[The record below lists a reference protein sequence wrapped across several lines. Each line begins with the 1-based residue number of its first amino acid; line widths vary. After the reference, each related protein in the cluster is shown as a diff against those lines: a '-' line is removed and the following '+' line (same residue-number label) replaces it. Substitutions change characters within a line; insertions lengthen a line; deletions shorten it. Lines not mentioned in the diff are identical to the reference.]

1 MGQVAPTKRGAP
13 RTRSSLI
20 VRLKDWQDQE
30 SWQDFDRIYRKL
42 IFDTALRAGLTETEA
57 QEAVQETLLSVAKK
71 IAGFDYD
78 PAVGSFKS
86 WLLQITRRRI
96 VDQMRKRR
104 AGNALVNDQTLAQ
117 LPDPSAARLEAL
129 WNEEW
134 HQSLL
139 DMARALVKRRVGE
152 RQFRMFEL
160 YVMQQLPLKDVTRLL
175 RVNAAQVYMAKY
187 RITRLLKRELKDLE
201 NERL

>member
-1 MGQVAPTKRGAP
+1 MGLVAPTKRGAP
-13 RTRSSLI
+13 RTRRSLI

-42 IFDTALRAGLTETEA
+42 IYDTALRASLTEPEA
-57 QEAVQETLLSVAKK
+57 QDAVQETLWSVAKK
-71 IAGFDYD
+71 SAGCGYD
-78 PAVGSFKS
+78 RQVGSSKS

-104 AGNALVNDQTLAQ
+104 GGNAVINDQTLAQ

-187 RITRLLKRELKDLE
+187 RITRLLKKEL
-201 NERL
+201 